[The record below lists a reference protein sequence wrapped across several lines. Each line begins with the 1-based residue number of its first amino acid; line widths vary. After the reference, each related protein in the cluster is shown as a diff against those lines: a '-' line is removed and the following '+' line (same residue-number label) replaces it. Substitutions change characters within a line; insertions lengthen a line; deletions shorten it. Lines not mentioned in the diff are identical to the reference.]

1 MSTVEEAVTPVA
13 DDTQQWAYCQPVA
26 AFRNQLKPMPDQPVV
41 QAHGQDHQVVQGYPE
56 AVVSA
61 NGTVGGK
68 SYPNVLQYLSRN
80 TSAGGGYT
88 LQPFS
93 NGPYRCNGAAVIA
106 QNTGGPPGD
115 VNCFWI
121 DETGAMRMAWM
132 NGPSSWYDRYDPPI
146 PSSVPSKYDPKTWNT
161 KLGTLHV
168 EYTPATA
175 DGGGRN
181 PVVYAAQ
188 GGNALVTVKWSA
200 QTSTWTTTVYDALGG
215 GLDYNDLALVPTSE
229 SDFDLIANVTKTSDL
244 GLWTG
249 SFGSSGSLS
258 RNGNVF
264 PGNPAGNGNGALRQ
278 IVAGSSSATSTACAF
293 YSDDSGTLLMW
304 PAAAGYQRPSPV
316 PVAGSGSA
324 WLGAA
329 QLSGTGSR
337 TNLYYAAI
345 DIDLGFDTGPPPDGD
360 LSISSTLWFVPQL
373 IWALD
378 GQLPLFAPPSQIV
391 AQVPSLLAAIAPVE
405 HPAELAAVFAVR
417 QDGRLLLY
425 APDDASGTS
434 AHTSLQ
440 ATYGTNEWV
449 GGPINANQVFTVDTR
464 SYS

>member
-1 MSTVEEAVTPVA
+1 MSTVEEAVTPTA
-13 DDTQQWAYCQPVA
+13 EDTQQFDYCSPVA
-26 AFRNQLKPMPDQPVV
+26 AFRNQLKPLPDQPVV
-41 QAHGQDHQVVQGYPE
+41 QAHGKDLQVVQGYPE

-80 TSAGGGYT
+80 TSAAGGYT
-88 LQPFS
+88 IQPFS

-106 QNTGGPPGD
+106 QNTGGPPGN

-132 NGPSSWYDRYDPPI
+132 NGQSSWNDRQNPPDPT
-146 PSSVPSKYDPKTWNT
+146 SVPNKYNPKTWNT
-161 KLGTLHV
+161 KLATLHIA
-168 EYTPATA
+168 YTPATA

-188 GGNALVTVKWSA
+188 GGEELVTVKWDS
-200 QTSTWTTTVYDALGG
+200 QTYTWTTTVYGSLGG
-215 GLDYNDLALVPTSE
+215 GLSYNDLALVPTSE
-229 SDFDLIANVTKTSDL
+229 QSFDLIANVTKSSDL

-258 RNGNVF
+258 RNSSAF
-264 PGNPAGNGNGALRQ
+264 PGNPAGSGNGALRQ
-278 IVAGSSSATSTACAF
+278 IIAGSNSATNTGCAF
-293 YSDDSGTLLMW
+293 YTDDSGTLLMW
-304 PAAAGYQRPSPV
+304 PAASSFQRPSPV
-316 PVAGSGSA
+316 PVASSGSA
-324 WLGAA
+324 WIGAGQLG
-329 QLSGTGSR
+329 GTGSR
-337 TNLYYAAI
+337 TNLYYASI
-345 DIDLGFDTGPPPDGD
+345 DKISLFGSTAPPDGD
-360 LSISSTLWFVPQL
+360 VSVSSTLWFVPQL

-378 GQLPLFAPPSQIV
+378 GQLPFFAPPSLID
-391 AQVPSLLAAIAPVE
+391 QVSSLVAAIAPVE

-425 APDDASGTS
+425 SPSDGGGTS

-440 ATYGTNEWV
+440 AAYGANEWQ
-449 GGPINANQVFTVDTR
+449 GGPVNANQVFTVDTR

>member
-1 MSTVEEAVTPVA
+1 MSSVQETVAPTAE
-13 DDTQQWAYCQPVA
+13 DTQQFAYCSPVA

-41 QAHGQDHQVVQGYPE
+41 QAHGKDLQVVQGYPE

-80 TSAGGGYT
+80 TSAAGGYT
-88 LQPFS
+88 LQTFS

-106 QNTGGPPGD
+106 QNTGGPPGN

-132 NGPSSWYDRYDPPI
+132 NGPSSWNDRYDPPD
-146 PSSVPSKYDPKTWNT
+146 PTSVPNKYNPKTWNT

-168 EYTPATA
+168 AYTPATA

-188 GGNALVTVKWSA
+188 GGDALVTVKWSS
-200 QTSTWTTTVYDALGG
+200 QTYTWTTTVYGALGG

-229 SDFDLIANVTKTSDL
+229 TGFDLIANVTKTSDL

-258 RNGNVF
+258 RNSSAF
-264 PGNPAGNGNGALRQ
+264 PGNPAGSGNGALRQ
-278 IVAGSSSATSTACAF
+278 IVAGSNSATNTACAF

-304 PAAAGYQRPSPV
+304 PATSGFQRPAPV
-316 PVAGSGSA
+316 PVASSGGA

-329 QLSGTGSR
+329 QLGGTGSR
-337 TNLYYAAI
+337 TNLYYVSV
-345 DIDLGFDTGPPPDGD
+345 DISLGFDQAAALDSD
-360 LSISSTLWFVPQL
+360 LSINSTLWFVPQL

-378 GQLPLFAPPSQIV
+378 GQLPFFAPPSKID
-391 AQVPSLLAAIAPVE
+391 QVSSLVAAIAPVE
-405 HPAELAAVFAVR
+405 HPAELAAVFVVR
-417 QDGRLLLY
+417 NDGRLLLY
-425 APDDASGTS
+425 SPSDDGGDA
-434 AHTSLQ
+434 AHTTLQ
-440 ATYGTNEWV
+440 AAYGANEWQ